1 MTSQLIEHVA
11 KRIREFCTSYGGG
24 TGISQ
29 EALAEAL
36 GVASNTISRWETATY
51 RPTIEDLER
60 LARFFGKSI
69 LDFFPPEDIRTKRDE
84 RIDALLRTAK
94 QLVTR
99 MWRSCAA
106 TPNSVVRDTFTPSV
120 LLDGN
125 RRSERNDT
133 TYHYEMCPRWCF
145 RDAGPSTAPNVQ
157 PQRPSS
163 RV

>member
-11 KRIREFCTSYGGG
+11 KRIREFRTSYGGG

-84 RIDALLRTAK
+84 RIDALLRTAR
-94 QLVTR
+94 QLDDKDVEE
-99 MWRSCAA
+99 
-106 TPNSVVRDTFTPSV
+106 
-120 LLDGN
+120 L
-125 RRSERNDT
+125 RRYAE
-133 TYHYEMCPRWCF
+133 F
-145 RDAGPSTAPNVQ
+145 RRARHLYTK
-157 PQRPSS
+157 RPPG
-163 RV
+163 RKPKK

>member
-11 KRIREFCTSYGGG
+11 KRIREFRTSYGGG

-29 EALAEAL
+29 EALGKAL

-69 LDFFPPEDIRTKRDE
+69 LDFFPAEEIRTERGE

-94 QLVTR
+94 QLDDEDVEE
-99 MWRSCAA
+99 
-106 TPNSVVRDTFTPSV
+106 
-120 LLDGN
+120 L
-125 RRSERNDT
+125 RRYAE
-133 TYHYEMCPRWCF
+133 F
-145 RDAGPSTAPNVQ
+145 RRARHVYTK
-157 PQRPSS
+157 RPPG
-163 RV
+163 RKPKK